1 MIPKV
6 CFSPMWFLKII
17 TQLKFVYVYARVR
30 EYIPLRSVAY
40 IIFQKTF
47 FFYFLVLLAIFME
60 GLNYLSHT
68 SSYRSSSGYIMRHL
82 SLSDLK

>member
-47 FFYFLVLLAIFME
+47 FFTFWFYWQYLWRVWIILVTPAAI
-60 GLNYLSHT
+60 
-68 SSYRSSSGYIMRHL
+68 
-82 SLSDLK
+82 DLVQGT